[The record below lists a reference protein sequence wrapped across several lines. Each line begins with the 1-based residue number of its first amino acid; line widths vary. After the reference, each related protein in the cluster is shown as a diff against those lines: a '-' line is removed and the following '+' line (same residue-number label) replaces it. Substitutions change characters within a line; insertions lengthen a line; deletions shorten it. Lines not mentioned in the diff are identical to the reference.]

1 MAAAPALHLDPDVMR
16 TLTSFALASLAAV
29 LAACAAEPSPQAN
42 GFNVE
47 LWFEAPSSLTVGTP
61 SEVTVQRI
69 QLQYR
74 RCAESKGQCDPRAPL
89 PLTLVSAAC
98 DEGGC
103 TTEVS
108 PSSDGSIVLTT
119 TGTREGS
126 TTLHVKA
133 RSEDGTV
140 YEDAY
145 PLTFRAIEGPVKQ
158 VPTK

>member
-1 MAAAPALHLDPDVMR
+1 MR
-16 TLTSFALASLAAV
+16 TLTSFALACLAS

-47 LWFEAPSSLTVGTP
+47 LWFEAPTGLTVGTP

-69 QLQYR
+69 QLQYT
-74 RCAESKGQCDPRAPL
+74 RCAESEGPCDPRAPL

-103 TTEVS
+103 LTEVS

-126 TTLHVKA
+126 TTLRVKA

-140 YEDAY
+140 FEDAY
-145 PLTFRAIEGPVKQ
+145 PLTFRAIEGPVEQLPK
-158 VPTK
+158 K

>member
-1 MAAAPALHLDPDVMR
+1 
-16 TLTSFALASLAAV
+16 
-29 LAACAAEPSPQAN
+29 
-42 GFNVE
+42 
-47 LWFEAPSSLTVGTP
+47 
-61 SEVTVQRI
+61 
-69 QLQYR
+69 QLQYT

-103 TTEVS
+103 TTQVS

-126 TTLHVKA
+126 TTLRVKA

-140 YEDAY
+140 FEDAY
-145 PLTFRAIEGPVKQ
+145 PLTFRAIEGRVKQ
-158 VPTK
+158 RPTK